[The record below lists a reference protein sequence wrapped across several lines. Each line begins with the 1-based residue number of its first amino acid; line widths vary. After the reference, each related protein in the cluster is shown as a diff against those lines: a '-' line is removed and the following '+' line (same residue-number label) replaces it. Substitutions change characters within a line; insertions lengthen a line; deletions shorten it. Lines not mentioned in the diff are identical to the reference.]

1 MVLTKIEIISINKVY
16 IENNY
21 FCFFVCAAIEE
32 KLIRKNLFF
41 LLTLPSEFYTCLTGT
56 CNLLTCL

>member
-1 MVLTKIEIISINKVY
+1 MQKYIMVLTKIEIISINKVY

-32 KLIRKNLFF
+32 KLIQKNVFF
-41 LLTLPSEFYTCLTGT
+41 VNAPK
-56 CNLLTCL
+56 